1 MKAPFLKAIIALSAF
16 ILLLGLADT
25 ASAQFRRGNR
35 YRTTTT
41 KAQVD
46 RVIKRVENQLDR
58 FVGEYNRSLDR
69 SRLDGT
75 GREDWLNKRARDLE
89 SATDELRRDFDR
101 RDSWGENRDEVRRCL
116 NIASD
121 IDKSMRSLR
130 LGAATE
136 SNWSQLR
143 VAMPSP
149 MFTICR
155 GSDQA
160 NIGR

>member
-35 YRTTTT
+35 YRTNTT

-143 VAMPSP
+143 VELNALADVYDMP
-149 MFTICR
+149 R
-155 GSDQA
+155 VGS
-160 NIGR
+160 GKYR

>member
-1 MKAPFLKAIIALSAF
+1 MKAKFTKAIITLSAF
-16 ILLLGLADT
+16 ILLLGLAET
-25 ASAQFRRGNR
+25 ASAQYRRNWR
-35 YRTTTT
+35 YRSATT

-46 RVIKRVENQLDR
+46 RVINRVEAQLDH

-116 NIASD
+116 NIATD
-121 IDKSMRSLR
+121 IDKSMRSMR

-136 SNWSQLR
+136 SNWARLR
-143 VAMPSP
+143 VELNALADIYSMPR
-149 MFTICR
+149 I
-155 GSDQA
+155 GSA
-160 NIGR
+160 KYR

>member
-25 ASAQFRRGNR
+25 ASAQFRRNGR
-35 YRTTTT
+35 YRTTTRATTT

-46 RVIKRVENQLDR
+46 RVINRVETQLDR

-116 NIASD
+116 NIATVALVRD
-121 IDKSMRSLR
+121 SLR
-130 LGAATE
+130 RVIFAAGLPRKGGAGDPK
-136 SNWSQLR
+136 R
-143 VAMPSP
+143 
-149 MFTICR
+149 R
-155 GSDQA
+155 
-160 NIGR
+160 